1 MCVFMCRFS
10 LLLCVHAWLQILHLY
25 GFSPVWMR
33 RCTIRLLW
41 KRNTLWQCSQARG
54 RSLRAVLGGPV
65 RAAAAA
71 GGCTGLG
78 LEVLGPHFV
87 WRTPLAY
94 RGERF
99 GGRIAGDLWVL
110 GRGAPDLVEERLAFV
125 AGLPDPRVFKMHV
138 AYDEVPVPATSP
150 ARVITIF
157 RDPRDVPYSMY
168 RHLLAL
174 AHGPLGAEPPDFPTY
189 VRERWMRLGHYPTY
203 LNSYWSQRDD
213 PRFLMLRFE
222 DLKADLVGEARRICT
237 HLGWDRTDAELEQVA
252 DLVDFRRMQQREG
265 EDFLAGHMTNG
276 RFFREG
282 AVGRNR
288 RQLGPELEVELMT
301 WLEAQVPPEAFAFV
315 RHDLP
320 GDAYS

>member
-1 MCVFMCRFS
+1 MARSYPTTPMCSGEILARFEPTCRPTDVFTTTIAKCGQTWLTS
-10 LLLCVHAWLQILHLY
+10 LLHHLA
-25 GFSPVWMR
+25 
-33 RCTIRLLW
+33 T
-41 KRNTLWQCSQARG
+41 RG
-54 RSLRAVLGGPV
+54 TDPHLGG
-65 RAAAAA
+65 
-71 GGCTGLG
+71 GTLG
-78 LEVLGPHFV
+78 DVVPWLELP
-87 WRTPLAY
+87 
-94 RGERF
+94 
-99 GGRIAGDLWVL
+99 RIPGDPE
-110 GRGAPDLVEERLAFV
+110 AFDVEERLAFV

-237 HLGWDRTDAELEQVA
+237 HLGWDRTDAELERVA